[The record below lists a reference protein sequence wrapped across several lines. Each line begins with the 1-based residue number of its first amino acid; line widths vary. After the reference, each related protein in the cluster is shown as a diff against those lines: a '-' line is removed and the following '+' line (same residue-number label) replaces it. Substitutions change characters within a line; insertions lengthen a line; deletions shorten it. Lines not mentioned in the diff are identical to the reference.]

1 MNKAV
6 FLDRDGTINVEKDY
20 LYKIEDFEFLPGV
33 IEALRVLQSAGYK
46 LVVITNQSGIARG
59 YYTEGDFQKL
69 NTWMLNELKD
79 CGVEIAAVYY
89 CPHHPEAKIEKY
101 REECSCRKPR
111 LGMYEQAIKD
121 FDIALEESYAIGDKI
136 RDCCICATTKCH
148 GFLIAENENREIID
162 AVKAGEYR
170 NVRYADDLKDAA
182 RRIVRPSEEGGLNL
196 TI

>member
-1 MNKAV
+1 MNKVV

-33 IEALRVLQSAGYK
+33 IEALRDLQSAGYK

-59 YYTEGDFQKL
+59 YYTEEDFQKL

-79 CGVEIAAVYY
+79 HGVEIAAVYY

-121 FDIALEESYAIGDKI
+121 FDIALEKSYAIGDKI
-136 RDCCICATTKCH
+136 RDCCICETTPCH

-170 NVRYADDLKDAA
+170 NVMYAFDLLDAA
-182 RRIVRPSEEGGLNL
+182 GRIVLMG
-196 TI
+196 